1 MNIKKLV
8 DEKGVKLGKIASILG
23 LSRTGLWKKM
33 TGRSPFKEEEL
44 HRIADFLN
52 VTVEELINGQE

>member
-1 MNIKKLV
+1 MNIKQIV
-8 DEKGVKLGKIASILG
+8 DEKGVKLGKVASILG
-23 LSRTGLWKKM
+23 LSRSGLWKKM

>member
-1 MNIKKLV
+1 MKIKLLA
-8 DEKGVKLGKIASILG
+8 DEKGLKLGKIASLIG
-23 LSRTGLWKKM
+23 VSRSALWRKM
-33 TGRSPFKEEEL
+33 TGRSPFKDEEL

>member
-1 MNIKKLV
+1 MNLKKWTE
-8 DEKGVKLGKIASILG
+8 EKGVKIGKIASVLG
-23 LSRTGLWKKM
+23 LSRSGLWKKM

-52 VTVEELINGQE
+52 VTVEDLVNGQE